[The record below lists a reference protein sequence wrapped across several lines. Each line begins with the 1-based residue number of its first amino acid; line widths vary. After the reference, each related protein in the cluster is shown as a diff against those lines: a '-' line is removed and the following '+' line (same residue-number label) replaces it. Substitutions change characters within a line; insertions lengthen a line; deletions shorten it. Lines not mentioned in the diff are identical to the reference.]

1 MTAQQPA
8 PTAFNQQIIDEF
20 RTNEGRV
27 GGMFEGAPL
36 VLLSTTG
43 ARTGRPHTNPAAYMR
58 DGERILV
65 FASNAGRPKN
75 PDWYHNLLADS
86 RVTIEIGI
94 GDGGVETYAAEAVPL
109 EVRNATGSTRSKVNA
124 TRRSSHTRPTPRGPS
139 R

>member
-1 MTAQQPA
+1 MKA
-8 PTAFNQQIIDEF
+8 
-20 RTNEGRV
+20 GW

-43 ARTGRPHTNPAAYMR
+43 ARTGRPHTNPAAYQR

-65 FASNAGRPKN
+65 FASNAGGPKN
-75 PDWYHNLLADS
+75 PDWYHNLLADP
-86 RVTIEIGI
+86 RVTIEIGT

-109 EVRNATGSTRSKVNA
+109 EGEERDRLYQVQGERDPAFVTYQANTSGS
-124 TRRSSHTRPTPRGPS
+124 S